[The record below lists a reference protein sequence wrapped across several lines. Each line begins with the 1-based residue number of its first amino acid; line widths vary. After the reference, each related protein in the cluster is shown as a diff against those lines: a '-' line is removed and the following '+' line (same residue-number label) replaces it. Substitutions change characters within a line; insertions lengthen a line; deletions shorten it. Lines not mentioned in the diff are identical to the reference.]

1 MGNFT
6 PADPNASHK
15 LTIGPGP
22 PPAGK
27 EKEYETT
34 FTIMPE
40 EDFYKDMMAVF
51 EKHGLIHP
59 KSYHFILS
67 RAGKNL
73 HLVDH
78 YKLAPGEKP
87 VPAARESSGEII
99 ADQYTTEQVTY
110 DTSKAPPGANTD
122 PSNLKQFDSSP
133 PAGFT
138 PTADS
143 SGSRFSLQ

>member
-1 MGNFT
+1 MADFT
-6 PADPNASHK
+6 PSDSGHK

-22 PPAGK
+22 PPLGK

-34 FTIMPE
+34 FTIMPDE
-40 EDFYKDMMAVF
+40 QFYQDIMAVF

-87 VPAARESSGEII
+87 VDAALEPSGHVI
-99 ADQYTTEQVTY
+99 ADQYETEQVTY
-110 DTSKAPPGANTD
+110 DTSKAPPGADTA
-122 PSNLKQFDSSP
+122 PESLEQFDTP
-133 PAGFT
+133 PPFT
-138 PTADS
+138 PGS
-143 SGSRFSLQ
+143 SGGRFSLQ